1 MKGQGNIIIATA
13 FFSILLLAVV
23 PLVLNIYYSSL
34 ARTPI
39 YENPMYK
46 ATELAMEVVSG
57 EITAFFNAS
66 NSVLEIVDM
75 GGSDI
80 EIERAILYI
89 SCGNWSHHLHIDSN
103 TKLISGQRI
112 LLDLDIPGNLCENMM
127 VKTLHIITVEGVVI
141 SSTVITI
148 EEVSGTPYIG
158 NVSIHMVVPY
168 AIKAI
173 PVGIGETDSIWNI
186 ALLEQK
192 GFTIETLNRM
202 DSPIKVSPHPQLAT
216 SRGMKGGAATSY
228 IWKLNTGENNK
239 NININGQTIRSL
251 WIGYDPRD
259 RSKYNIVIAADSI
272 SVALGST
279 TRGCQTFAR
288 VKIYGFRSTS
298 PQGILRLQQ
307 GSTVNWITRP
317 DPDVAEYTFLTT
329 SSVTTQ
335 LTLAGSAD
343 RVEIYCRETGSE
355 SSYNPYIIF
364 MNTDGGQGYAG
375 ILYTAID
382 RTWGFYN
389 SRNEG
394 NDQLLDY
401 STLPLALVYR
411 SFAISNTNYSNV
423 VIAIN
428 YRFHDNEGSDAQGT
442 AVDMPIMFV
451 GLVDEGGTIYSYR
464 SFTFR
469 ELTRYEDTY
478 PPTAQAQSS
487 LVFIPLPPREVGK
500 KLFYVFIAF
509 QDPYHYSSNLN
520 DLDFTLYIESLA
532 IIPFR

>member
-23 PLVLNIYYSSL
+23 PLVLNIYHSSL

-39 YENPMYK
+39 HGNPMYR
-46 ATELAMEVVSG
+46 AAELTMKVTSG
-57 EITAFFNAS
+57 EITAFFNTS
-66 NSVLEIVDM
+66 NSALNIVNM

-80 EIERAILYI
+80 EIEKAILYI
-89 SCGNWSHHLHIDSN
+89 SCSNQSRHLYIDSN

-112 LLDLDIPGNLCENMM
+112 LLNLEIPENLCENMK

-148 EEVSGTPYIG
+148 EEISGTPYIG
-158 NVSIHMVVPY
+158 NVSTPMVVPY

-173 PVGIGETDSIWNI
+173 PVSIGTTDSIWNI
-186 ALLEQK
+186 SLLEQK
-192 GFTIETLNRM
+192 GFTIETLDRM
-202 DSPIKVSPHPQLAT
+202 DSPTKVSPYPQLAT
-216 SRGMKGGAATSY
+216 SRGMKGGVATSY
-228 IWKLNTGENNK
+228 IWKLNTGENSK
-239 NININGQTIRSL
+239 NIDINDQIIRSL

-272 SVALGST
+272 SMTLGSA

-288 VKIYGFRSTS
+288 VKIYGFRSTY
-298 PQGILRLQQ
+298 PQGILRLRQ
-307 GSTVNWITRP
+307 GTTIDWITRP

-329 SSVTTQ
+329 STTTTR

-364 MNTDGGQGYAG
+364 MNTDGSQGYAG

-401 STLPLALVYR
+401 SVSPLALVYR
-411 SFAISNTNYSNV
+411 GFAISNTNYSSV

-442 AVDMPIMFV
+442 AIDMPIMLV
-451 GLVDEGGTIYSYR
+451 GLIDEGGTIYSYR

-478 PPTAQAQSS
+478 PPTAQAQSG
-487 LVFIPLPPREVGK
+487 LIFIPLPPSEIGE

-509 QDPYHYSSNLN
+509 QDPYHYNNNLD